1 MIPFTACRGCL
12 GEIAFLLGWDIGG
25 ASFGWMGGTAFRLLR
40 RILSAGIPDIALDLD
55 LELFLELFLNID
67 PLPYRELYLDL
78 T

>member
-1 MIPFTACRGCL
+1 
-12 GEIAFLLGWDIGG
+12 
-25 ASFGWMGGTAFRLLR
+25 MGGTAFRLLR

-55 LELFLELFLNID
+55 LELFLELFLNIE